1 MSDIMIENQDDIV
14 KQNIISD
21 GHDFENSSEQRLPT
35 LTNQSSL
42 PSPVLIREFNP
53 TNTDL
58 FLNTPVPKGITLECD
73 VKIIKGWFGL
83 HSCYNF
89 YHSKTKKLL
98 LSVRKQQCFGSHRF
112 QLSKQET
119 ELDLVGTLE
128 SNFIGTEFILYS
140 NGPSYKNTND
150 LQTLRE
156 ELVFIQ
162 YEYQILKTRRNLF
175 KVFIPSL
182 IQGKPRK
189 VVPQDE
195 NTGLKLKRR
204 FKNKRN
210 DEYYEFQTQEPI
222 WSSKHQSFIL
232 PFNSRVNSASIH
244 NFLLNQL
251 KEDNNISQD
260 VAIQFG
266 RCDNKLLNIDI
277 AYPFTPLQA
286 FSIIIS
292 QLDNKLLV

>member
-14 KQNIISD
+14 KQNIIAE

-35 LTNQSSL
+35 LMNQSSI
-42 PSPVLIREFNP
+42 PSPVLISEYNP

-83 HSCYNF
+83 HTLYNF
-89 YHSKTKKLL
+89 YHSKTKQLL
-98 LSVRKQQCFGSHRF
+98 LQVRKQQCPGSHKF
-112 QLSKQET
+112 QLSKSET

-140 NGPSYKNTND
+140 KGLSHKNTND
-150 LQTLRE
+150 LQTLRQ
-156 ELVFIQ
+156 ELAFIQ

-182 IQGKPRK
+182 IEGQPYR

-195 NTGLKLKRR
+195 NTGLKIKRR

-210 DEYYEFQTQEPI
+210 DEYFEFQTQEPV
-222 WSSKHQSFIL
+222 WSSKLQSFIL

-251 KEDNNISQD
+251 KEDDRLSKDI
-260 VAIQFG
+260 AIQFG
-266 RCDNKLLNIDI
+266 KCDNKLLNIDI